1 MTRLFGSCL
10 ALSAVGLLGLGAMTP
25 AFAGGGCAACS
36 SSKSTASV
44 ASADIVGVAS
54 SAGTFETLLAAAGA
68 AGLVETLQSEG
79 PLTVLAPTDDAFAK
93 LPEGTVD
100 SLLLP
105 ENKDRLAEILTYHV
119 IAGKV
124 KAEQALEA
132 GEAATV
138 QGDTVLFALEDGQ
151 AQVNGINILAT
162 DVKAS
167 NGVIHVIDEVLIP
180 AEG

>member
-10 ALSAVGLLGLGAMTP
+10 ALTAVGLLGLSYVAP
-25 AFAGGGCAACS
+25 AFAGEGCAGCS

-44 ASADIVGVAS
+44 ASSDIVGVAS
-54 SAGTFETLLAAAGA
+54 SAGTFETLLAAAEA
-68 AGLVETLQSEG
+68 AGLVETLQSDG
-79 PLTVLAPTDDAFAK
+79 PLTVLAPTDAAFAK
-93 LPEGTVD
+93 LPEGTVET
-100 SLLLP
+100 LLMP

-138 QGDTVLFALEDGQ
+138 QGDAVIFALADGQ
-151 AQVNGINILAT
+151 PEVNGVGIVAT
-162 DVKAS
+162 DVMAT